1 MSDTFEPDEGPLEG
15 EVIDPDSPHAYPRIF
30 AVIVVIVGVVCLAL
44 LSYALLPGHV
54 PAQPNPNWIDLIID
68 NRWVIWLLR
77 MMSLAVVVM
86 FSVFAVYF
94 VRSIR
99 HRMRKGHWLRSGAGL
114 EAEIVSD
121 ALGDLEPVLA
131 SLSETEERANEL
143 EEQLSA
149 SNDVIQ
155 QLSDI
160 LNRFPESDVLAV
172 IETIREENHPSEP

>member
-1 MSDTFEPDEGPLEG
+1 
-15 EVIDPDSPHAYPRIF
+15 
-30 AVIVVIVGVVCLAL
+30 LAKEW
-44 LSYALLPGHV
+44 S
-54 PAQPNPNWIDLIID
+54 
-68 NRWVIWLLR
+68 
-77 MMSLAVVVM
+77 
-86 FSVFAVYF
+86 
-94 VRSIR
+94 
-99 HRMRKGHWLRSGAGL
+99 GL

-149 SNDVIQ
+149 SNEVIQ